1 MTRRNGHNKLW
12 RRFSMAS
19 VAAITSLVGLSAQT
33 GLSSAATTPNPYH
46 LLHPGT
52 LTVGMNLADKP
63 EMYLTPSGKPAGYDV
78 VLIHALAK
86 ALGLKLDIENLAWS
100 GLIPG
105 LESKKFDIV
114 SSGLDPTAARK
125 KVLSFTRAYVPYQI
139 ALAVPYNNT
148 KPASVAAWS
157 TPSTI
162 ITAQAGTVD
171 QDAAQKAF
179 PKATVKG
186 FPDADT
192 AIYEVATGRANAAV
206 VETYLI
212 SAFSATNPK
221 EVKALLFPS
230 KLLPVYYAAYAVQ
243 KGNNT
248 LVSAVNKW
256 ICTIQTNGFMAKA
269 YKTTEGSA
277 LPTMPSCS

>member
-1 MTRRNGHNKLW
+1 
-12 RRFSMAS
+12 MAS
-19 VAAITSLVGLSAQT
+19 LAAVTSLVGFGSQVSP
-33 GLSSAATTPNPYH
+33 SSAATTSNPYH

-63 EMYLTPSGKPAGYDV
+63 EMYLTPQGKPAGYDV

-86 ALGLKLDIENLAWS
+86 ALGLKLSIDNLAWS

-105 LESKKFDIV
+105 LEAKKFDIV
-114 SSGLDPTAARK
+114 SSGLDPTAARQ
-125 KVLSFTRAYVPYQI
+125 KVMSFTRAYVPYQI

-148 KPASVAAWS
+148 KPATVAAWS
-157 TPSTI
+157 TPATV

-171 QDAAQKAF
+171 QDAAEKAF
-179 PKATVKG
+179 PKASVKG

-221 EVKALLFPS
+221 EIKGLIFPS
-230 KLLPVYYAAYAVQ
+230 SLLPVYYAAYAIQ
-243 KGNNT
+243 KGNSA
-248 LVSAVNKW
+248 LVNVVNKW
-256 ICTIQTNGFMAKA
+256 ICSIQANGFMAKA
-269 YKTTEGSA
+269 YKSTEGST
-277 LPTMPSCS
+277 LPKMPACS